1 MATKSITK
9 NIDIR
14 TKALG
19 RQFVR
24 ALEKAESTHCDEHE
38 ISVPVDY
45 VRKDKL
51 KAFFGGKK

>member
-14 TKALG
+14 TRALG
-19 RQFVR
+19 RQFVH
-24 ALEKAESTHCDEHE
+24 ALEKAESSQCDEHVVE
-38 ISVPVDY
+38 VPVDY
-45 VRKDKL
+45 VRKDQL